1 MESLRDGFGGKI
13 SGGATLLA
21 SPVDPMADVD
31 ARGESVDPVLASR
44 TFQNTPALRSL
55 LMYLWKNR
63 DAQIS
68 EYAIGT
74 EALGRSSH
82 FDPKTD
88 ATVRVQISRLRQR
101 LEKFYEEEGQTSRER
116 LSIPLGSHQVQ
127 LELALVSAEPPAAA
141 PVAMASGPTP
151 REPGGRGLTFFLAG
165 TVILLLGFCVAQAI
179 LLRKAQSTG
188 KQTRP
193 EDTAWLWK
201 AFFANGRQ
209 TRIILPTPTFFSF
222 RPPGRSP
229 NSSIMF
235 RDTEVNSFADRD
247 ASPLYRTLAR
257 QLGPSSLAD
266 NYTVTSDT
274 FACIRL
280 ARYLDG
286 LGWQTAVTSS
296 ADAPL
301 EALDKENMIAV
312 GTWGTLTP
320 LRPYLDRM
328 SFELGSHET
337 YVKLRNPAPGEPKR
351 IDNIVESPERT
362 IWPGVI
368 ALLPGNSGHTR
379 LLILASRHTSAL
391 VSFLT
396 STNGLD
402 QLERLWKANG
412 SPAYFEVVVNAE
424 LSGRGLV
431 RFWPVVLHPY
441 KNKT

>member
-1 MESLRDGFGGKI
+1 MEKLQSDFGAHV
-13 SGGATLLA
+13 SGGAALLC
-21 SPVDPMADVD
+21 SPTDPTD
-31 ARGESVDPVLASR
+31 APGESVSHVLGSR

-55 LMYLWKNR
+55 LIYLWKNR

-127 LELALVSAEPPAAA
+127 VETARTSAAALAAA
-141 PVAMASGPTP
+141 PVATASGPP
-151 REPGGRGLTFFLAG
+151 LREPKSRRLIVCLVAA
-165 TVILLLGFCVAQAI
+165 VVLLLVFCAYQAI
-179 LLRKAQSTG
+179 LLRKAHTAG
-188 KQTRP
+188 KQAKP
-193 EDTAWLWK
+193 EDGAWLWK
-201 AFFANGRQ
+201 AFFSNGRQ
-209 TRIILPTPTFFSF
+209 TRIILPTPAFFSF

-247 ASPLYRTLAR
+247 ASPLYRTLER
-257 QLGPSSLAD
+257 ELGHSSLAD

-286 LGWQTAVTSS
+286 FGWQTAVTSS

-328 SFELGSHET
+328 SFELGAHET
-337 YVKLRNPAPGEPKR
+337 YVKLRNPAPNEPKR
-351 IDNIVESPERT
+351 IESIVESPERT
-362 IWPGVI
+362 VWPGVI
-368 ALLPGNSGHTR
+368 ALLPGHSGHTR

-396 STNGLD
+396 SSNGLD
-402 QLERLWKANG
+402 QLERLWKAKG

>member
-1 MESLRDGFGGKI
+1 MENSHDGSRGGM

-21 SPVDPMADVD
+21 GPVDPTDDVY
-31 ARGESVDPVLASR
+31 AGGECVKQALNSR

-55 LMYLWKNR
+55 LLYLWKNR
-63 DAQIS
+63 NAQIS

-101 LEKFYEEEGQTSRER
+101 LDKFYEEEGPTCPER

-127 LELALVSAEPPAAA
+127 VESVRISANPPAAL
-141 PVAMASGPTP
+141 PVAPAFAPPS
-151 REPGGRGLTFFLAG
+151 REPGNRRLIFFLAG
-165 TVILLLGFCVAQAI
+165 IVVLLLGFCLAEGI
-179 LLRKAQSTG
+179 LLRRAQITA

-193 EDTAWLWK
+193 EDAAWLWK
-201 AFFANGRQ
+201 TFFANGRQ

-222 RPPGRSP
+222 RPHGRSP

-235 RDTEVNSFADRD
+235 RDTEVNSFAGRN
-247 ASPLYRTLAR
+247 ASPLYRTLEHE
-257 QLGPSSLAD
+257 LGPSSLAE

-286 LGWQTAVTSS
+286 IGWQTAVTSS

-328 SFELGSHET
+328 SFELGAHET
-337 YVKLRNPAPGEPKR
+337 YVKLRNPAPGEPQR
-351 IDNIVESPERT
+351 IDNIVESPERSV
-362 IWPGVI
+362 WPGVI
-368 ALLPGNSGHTR
+368 ALLPGSNGHTR

-402 QLERLWKANG
+402 QLERLWKAKG